1 MVIQINEEFRITS
14 QVYSWDLEKYTKT
27 VSRETGAETYNRVKF
42 SYHSNLKNAVMEA
55 FRQKLISKDDVV
67 EFVKINNHIEKEIL
81 AMLKGIEILK

>member
-1 MVIQINEEFRITS
+1 MVIQINAEFRITS

-27 VSRETGAETYNRVKF
+27 VSRETGAETYNWAKF

-67 EFVKINNHIEKEIL
+67 EFSKINNYIEKEIL